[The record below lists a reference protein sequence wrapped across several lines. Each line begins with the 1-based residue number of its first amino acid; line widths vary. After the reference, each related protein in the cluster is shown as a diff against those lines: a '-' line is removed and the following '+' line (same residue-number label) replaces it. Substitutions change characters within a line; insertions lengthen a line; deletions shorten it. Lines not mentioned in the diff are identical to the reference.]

1 MESRAAWHNFE
12 RRQSNVMFLGTLVTC
27 NNETDYY
34 VTTELNTNNPL
45 QRKFKVMIYNSTNKT
60 NSSLSS
66 QIIEHKTDHDI
77 WHWKSRSWLDESTKC
92 GRVNPVDGNQTLP
105 FLLLGSQTTIQNVRY
120 KQTIKN

>member
-45 QRKFKVMIYNSTNKT
+45 QRKFKVMIYNSINKT
-60 NSSLSS
+60 NNNLSS

-77 WHWKSRSWLDESTKC
+77 SWLDESTKC